1 MNNIPTQLEE
11 LKNRWVRIIRSKA
24 SYEHNERKAGN
35 VVASPSIDD
44 ICNEIEA
51 FFTALNLLPHE

>member
-1 MNNIPTQLEE
+1 MEE
-11 LKNRWVRIIRSKA
+11 LKNRWISLLRMKA
-24 SYEHNERKAGN
+24 DYEHKERKAGK

-51 FFTALNLLPHE
+51 FFVGLNKN

>member
-1 MNNIPTQLEE
+1 METLQDLCD
-11 LKNRWVRIIRSKA
+11 RWVRLLRHKA
-24 SYEHNERKAGN
+24 EYEHQARKAGE

-51 FFTALNLLPHE
+51 FFTGLQSNIK